1 MASFQIVDWSV
12 TREGTS
18 HRLKIQWRLPEG
30 ERDVHFVFPEALGVP
45 APEDLADGML
55 SLSLFSAM
63 HQGLPLSLPQ
73 PVSAQLLER
82 QWGTQEIAALWF
94 KGLQEV
100 SVEATARLP
109 MMSRSP
115 LRAGASATFT
125 AGVDSMLT
133 VLDHREELDFLVHV
147 QGFGPIEELE
157 NSYFAPQITH
167 LEKVAK
173 RLGLPLHFMKTDYR
187 RQQDVCVP
195 WMDNHGAALAA
206 IGLWLGQHV
215 GKFYIASS
223 NPWTR
228 QNPWGSSHW
237 LDERWS
243 TERVRI
249 RLHGL
254 TYTRTEKLARL
265 VQKYP
270 EFVPELAVC
279 WTDGVAVPDRNCGT
293 CEKCLRTMCGLA
305 LVGYDHLEG
314 LFQVPLDLDRVRAMP
329 IPEDFNRID
338 WKRLLSYGEKHAPD
352 HPALDVVRSVVAE
365 IYMRRFTTL
374 ISSMDEE
381 LEVSPEL
388 SKLGRVMRDDLW
400 KSWKSRQGGW
410 LRKKMLA
417 LSDSRPAEA
426 IKALWG
432 KEPL

>member
-12 TREGTS
+12 TREETS
-18 HRLKIQWRLPEG
+18 HRLKIQWRLPTG
-30 ERDVHFVFPEALGVP
+30 ERVVRFDFPEALGVP

-63 HQGLPLSLPQ
+63 HQGMPLSLPQ

-100 SVEATARLP
+100 PVEAIPRPALP
-109 MMSRSP
+109 GPSP
-115 LRAGASATFT
+115 LRQGASATFT

-157 NSYFAPQITH
+157 GAYFAPQFAH
-167 LEKVAK
+167 FQKVAK
-173 RLGLPLHFMKTDYR
+173 KLGLPLHLIRTDYR

-195 WMDNHGAALAA
+195 WMDNHGAGLAT

-215 GKFYIASS
+215 GRFFVASS

-228 QNPWGSSHW
+228 QKPWGSSHW

-305 LVGYDHLEG
+305 LVGYENLEG

-338 WKRLLSYGEKHAPD
+338 WKRLLLYGEEHAPD
-352 HPALDVVRSVVAE
+352 HPVLDAVRSVVAE
-365 IYMRRFTTL
+365 IHMRRFTTL
-374 ISSMDEE
+374 IASMDQE
-381 LEVSPEL
+381 LEASPEL